1 MTTEGRKEAGMTAA
15 LSRRNVAVLGLALLG
30 AALALLLL
38 RLGPGPS
45 QAKAAS
51 HREAPLI
58 ANDPTADITDFFMF
72 RSTEPGKADKVE
84 LIMDV
89 IPGEEPS
96 SGPNYYNFD
105 PSVAYTFHVDNDKD
119 GKADDV
125 EFELRFKSEIRG
137 AVNALG
143 LPLSYVGGVP
153 PATGAVIPPIT
164 SLDSPGLGLRQHY
177 TITMIKDGHRTVLSP
192 MTDKIAV
199 PSNVGPR
206 TMPSYDALA
215 AQGMY
220 DLGGGVRVFA
230 GQRDDPFFIDL
241 GAAFDTLNLRSP
253 ATDMLSGFN
262 VNTIALELP
271 ASMLT
276 QDHQSADQTA
286 QPLLGAYAS
295 TSRPKVTVDGEGK
308 GRRMVQVQ
316 RLANPLVNE
325 LIIGTKDK
333 DRWNSLDPSQESRFL
348 DYYENPRLALALSL
362 VFGAPVPATPRFDL
376 ENALLKYAPSD
387 RRFSELLRLNV
398 SSAPGASWPNGRK
411 PTDDVTDTAI
421 QVVGGPAFAG
431 ACDGVNV
438 NDKVL
443 PNVFPFEA
451 SPWDGRNRVHQN
463 P

>member
-1 MTTEGRKEAGMTAA
+1 MT
-15 LSRRNVAVLGLALLG
+15 AVLGRRHVALAGFALLG
-30 AALALLLL
+30 AALALLVL

-45 QAKAAS
+45 PAQAAS

-58 ANDPTADITDFFMF
+58 ANDPPADISDFFMF
-72 RSTEPGKADKVE
+72 RSTEPGKADKVD

-105 PSVAYTFHVDNDKD
+105 PSVAYRFHIDNDRD

-125 EFELRFKSEIRG
+125 EFEFRFTSEIRG

-177 TITMIKDGHRTVLSP
+177 TITMIKNGHRTVLSP

-206 TMPSYDALA
+206 TMPSYDDLA

-220 DLGGGVRVFA
+220 DLGDGVRVFA

-271 ASMLT
+271 ISMLT
-276 QDHQSADQTA
+276 RDHRGATETN
-286 QPLLGAYAS
+286 QPWLGTYAS
-295 TSRPKVTVDGEGK
+295 TSRPKVTVLGGDGRDWHHA
-308 GRRMVQVQ
+308 RRFVQVQ

-333 DRWNSLDPSQESRFL
+333 DRWNALEPEQESRFL
-348 DYYENPRLALALSL
+348 DYYENPRFALALSL
-362 VFGAPVPATPRFDL
+362 VFGAPVPATPRTDL
-376 ENALLKYAPSD
+376 ENALLKYGPTD
-387 RRFSELLRLNV
+387 PRFSELLRLNV

-431 ACDGVNV
+431 AGDGVSV

-443 PNVFPFEA
+443 PNVFPFLA
-451 SPWDGRNRVHQN
+451 SPWDGRNRVHAN

>member
-1 MTTEGRKEAGMTAA
+1 MTAA

-58 ANDPTADITDFFMF
+58 ANDPTADITDFFIF

-125 EFELRFKSEIRG
+125 ELEFRFKSEIRG

-220 DLGGGVRVFA
+220 DLGGGIRVFA

-276 QDHQSADQTA
+276 QDHQGADQTA

-376 ENALLKYAPSD
+376 ENALLKYGPSD

-398 SSAPGASWPNGRK
+398 GSAPGASWPNGRK

-431 ACDGVNV
+431 AGDGVSV

>member
-1 MTTEGRKEAGMTAA
+1 MT
-15 LSRRNVAVLGLALLG
+15 AVLGRRRPAVIALALLG
-30 AALALLLL
+30 AALALLVL

-45 QAKAAS
+45 PAKAAS

-58 ANDPTADITDFFMF
+58 ANDPAADITDFYMF
-72 RSTEPGKADKVE
+72 RSTEPAQADKVD

-89 IPGEEPS
+89 IPFEEPS
-96 SGPNYYNFD
+96 GGPNYYNFD

-125 EFELRFKSEIRG
+125 RFELRFTNEIRG

-164 SLDSPGLGLRQHY
+164 SLDSPGLGLRQQY
-177 TITMIKDGHRTVLSP
+177 QITMMKNGHRTVLSP
-192 MTDKIAV
+192 MTDKFAV

-206 TMPSYDALA
+206 TMPDYDALA

-220 DLGGGVRVFA
+220 NLGDGVRVFA

-262 VNTIALELP
+262 VNTIALEVP
-271 ASMLT
+271 ASLLT
-276 QDHQSADQTA
+276 RDHKSPAQTSK
-286 QPLLGAYAS
+286 PWLGAYAS
-295 TSRPKVTVDGEGK
+295 TSRPRVTVLGGH
-308 GRRMVQVQ
+308 GWRSRHRRFVQVQ

-333 DRWNSLDPSQESRFL
+333 DRWNTLDPSKESQFL

-362 VFGAPVPATPRFDL
+362 VFGAPVPATPRHDL
-376 ENALLKYAPSD
+376 EDALLKYGPSD
-387 RRFSELLRLNV
+387 PGFSELLRLNV

-411 PTDDVTDTAI
+411 PADDVTDTAI
-421 QVVGGPAFAG
+421 QVVGGAAFAG
-431 ACDGVNV
+431 AGDGVSA

-443 PNVFPFEA
+443 PAVFPFLA
-451 SPWDGRNRVHQN
+451 SPWDGRGRVHAN

>member
-1 MTTEGRKEAGMTAA
+1 MA
-15 LSRRNVAVLGLALLG
+15 AVLGRRHVALVGLVLLG
-30 AALALLLL
+30 TALALLVL

-45 QAKAAS
+45 PAQAAS

-58 ANDPTADITDFFMF
+58 ANDPPADITDFFMF
-72 RSTEPGKADKVE
+72 RSTEPGHADKVD

-89 IPGEEPS
+89 IPGEEPG

-105 PSVAYTFHVDNDKD
+105 PSVAYTFHVDNNRD
-119 GKADDV
+119 GNADDV
-125 EFELRFKSEIRG
+125 EFEFRFTSEIRG

-192 MTDKIAV
+192 MADKIAV

-206 TMPSYDALA
+206 TMPSYDGLA

-220 DLGGGVRVFA
+220 SLGNGVRVFA

-276 QDHQSADQTA
+276 RDRQSPAQTNH
-286 QPLLGAYAS
+286 PWLGAYAS
-295 TSRPKVTVDGEGK
+295 TSRPKVTVLGGRGEGRWHHA
-308 GRRMVQVQ
+308 RRFVQVQ

-333 DRWNSLDPSQESRFL
+333 DRWNALDPEQESQFL

-362 VFGAPVPATPRFDL
+362 VFGAPVPATPRTDL
-376 ENALLKYAPSD
+376 ESALLKYGPADP
-387 RRFSELLRLNV
+387 RFSELLRLNV
-398 SSAPGASWPNGRK
+398 GSAPGASWPNGRK

-431 ACDGVNV
+431 AGDGVSA

-443 PNVFPFEA
+443 PNVFPFLA
-451 SPWDGRNRVHQN
+451 SPWDGRNRVHAN

>member
-1 MTTEGRKEAGMTAA
+1 MRAVLG
-15 LSRRNVAVLGLALLG
+15 RRNVTVLGLALLG
-30 AALALLLL
+30 AVLALLML

-45 QAKAAS
+45 PANAAS

-58 ANDPTADITDFFMF
+58 ANDPPADITDFYMF
-72 RSTEPGKADKVE
+72 RSTQAGQADKVD

-89 IPGEEPS
+89 IPFEEPS
-96 SGPNYYNFD
+96 GGPNYYNFD
-105 PSVAYTFHVDNDKD
+105 PSVLYTFHVDNNKD

-125 EFELRFKSEIRG
+125 TFELRFTSEIRG
-137 AVNALG
+137 AVDSLG
-143 LPLSYVGGVP
+143 LPLAYVGGVP
-153 PATGAVIPPIT
+153 PATGSVIPPIT

-177 TITMIKDGHRTVLSP
+177 TLTMVKDGQRTEIAP

-206 TMPSYDALA
+206 TMPNYDGLA

-220 DLGGGVRVFA
+220 DLGGGIKVFA
-230 GQRDDPFFIDL
+230 GQRDDPFYIDL

-253 ATDMLSGFN
+253 ATDMISGFN
-262 VNTIALELP
+262 VNTIALEVP
-271 ASMLT
+271 ASLLT
-276 QDHQSADQTA
+276 RDHGSPTTTS
-286 QPLLGAYAS
+286 QPVLGAYAS
-295 TSRPKVTVDGEGK
+295 TSRPRVTIRGGAGDR
-308 GRRMVQVQ
+308 GRNRHDHGGWVQVQ

-333 DRWNSLDPSQESRFL
+333 DRWNSQDPQQESQFL
-348 DYYENPRLALALSL
+348 DYYENPRLALAMSL
-362 VFGAPVPATPRFDL
+362 VFGAPVPATPRHDL
-376 ENALLKYAPSD
+376 EGALLKYGPTDSGY
-387 RRFSELLRLNV
+387 SELLRLNV

-411 PTDDVTDTAI
+411 PTDDVVDTAL

-431 ACDGVNV
+431 VGDGVNA
-438 NDKVL
+438 NDKVI

-451 SPWDGRNRVHQN
+451 SPWDGRNRVHVN